1 LANHITVFWQRD
13 PARVAGLFYLILTI
27 LVFLG
32 AIRFLIVPGEIITPN
47 IILIAR
53 FGFVVDLFGIMFFLL
68 LGWALFVLFS
78 PVNRNLALLVTLS
91 ISVSVA
97 IQALNTLNY
106 FAALS
111 VLSGADYMIVFDADQ
126 LQALATFYLELH
138 MDTTHIAEFFWF
150 LWVFS
155 AGYLIFKSDI
165 LPKSLGILLMVGGIG
180 YLLVIFGFFLF
191 PSLGVVSALGGVL
204 GGFAEISLMVWLLVR
219 GAKIPSTGAD
229 KESKEE

>member
-1 LANHITVFWQRD
+1 MKMKNNIKSKSY
-13 PARVAGLFYLILTI
+13 ARIAGFFYLILTI
-27 LVFLG
+27 LNFVG
-32 AIRFLIVPGEIITPN
+32 ALRFIIVPEDAVTTTN
-47 IILIAR
+47 IFIAR
-53 FGFVVDLFGIMFFLL
+53 IGFVSDLLCIMFFLL
-68 LGWALFVLFS
+68 LAWSLYVLFNE
-78 PVNRNLALLVTLS
+78 VNKNLALLVTLS

-138 MDTTHIAEFFWF
+138 MDTTHIAELFWF

-155 AGYLIFKSDI
+155 AGYLIFKSNI
-165 LPKSLGILLMVGGIG
+165 LPKNLGILLMIGGIG
-180 YLLVIFGFFLF
+180 YLLVIFGFFLL

-204 GGFAEISLMVWLLVR
+204 AGLAEMSLMVWLLVK